1 MILTRNAMSWRE
13 GLRYGALGAPLAF
26 VALPLYVQWPAF
38 AAPAMGLSL
47 ATLGFVLLAVR
58 CLDAAVDPW
67 LGRLADAW
75 LSRSRSFTM
84 RVMAL
89 AALALIVGFAAL
101 FLAPGVWQLQPNAW
115 IAWSVAA
122 LALTYLAYSVLQILH
137 QAWGARLGGDAAE
150 RARVVGAR
158 EACAL
163 AGVVVASVAPSLVG
177 WGITA
182 AMLSVLL
189 IVGLGWLTQAPAP
202 QDTLRHPSS
211 ASVQREATTDPR
223 NVTAS
228 RFAPSSSLWAPWQ
241 QAEFRALMG
250 VFVLNGLASAVPAT
264 LVLFYVRDRLQ
275 LPAYEGL
282 FLGLYF
288 LAAAASVPL
297 WTRVVAAW
305 GLVRAWALGMVLAMA
320 VFVVAGWLGPGDGV
334 AFALVC
340 AGSGLALGA
349 DLVAPAAMLTGAL
362 QRAGLS
368 QRGEGL
374 WFGWW
379 NLASKL
385 NLALAAGLALPLVQ
399 YLGYQAGSRDEAS
412 LQALVW
418 VYALV
423 PCAIKGLAL
432 ALLLL
437 QRWQEPSAARVR
449 SVHEEV
455 RP

>member
-1 MILTRNAMSWRE
+1 MTRSRAALSWPE

-38 AAPAMGLSL
+38 AAPSMGLSL
-47 ATLGFVLLAVR
+47 TTLGLMLLAVR
-58 CLDAAVDPW
+58 CLDAAIDPW
-67 LGRLADAW
+67 LGQRADLWLA
-75 LSRSRSFTM
+75 RSRSLTM
-84 RVMAL
+84 RVMLMASVAL
-89 AALALIVGFAAL
+89 MVGFGAL
-101 FLAPGVWQLQPNAW
+101 FLAPDLLQLQPTGW
-115 IAWSVAA
+115 IAWSVGA
-122 LALTYLAYSVLQILH
+122 LALTYLAYSTLQILH

-163 AGVVVASVAPSLVG
+163 AGVVVASVAPGVVG
-177 WGITA
+177 WSVT
-182 AMLSVLL
+182 AMLLAILL
-189 IVGLGWLTQAPAP
+189 VVGLMLLTRAPSAVAT
-202 QDTLRHPSS
+202 DGDRSRTGLTASPSMGAAHAQTS
-211 ASVQREATTDPR
+211 ASDGT
-223 NVTAS
+223 
-228 RFAPSSSLWAPWQ
+228 SLWAPWRH
-241 QAEFRALMG
+241 AEFRALMG

-264 LVLFYVRDRLQ
+264 LVLFYVRDQLQ
-275 LPAYEGL
+275 LPAYEGA
-282 FLGLYF
+282 FLGFYF

-305 GLVRAWALGMVLAMA
+305 GLVRAWASGMVLAML
-320 VFVVAGWLGPGDGV
+320 VFIVAGWLGPGDGL
-334 AFALVC
+334 AFAMVC
-340 AGSGLALGA
+340 AGSGVALGA
-349 DLVAPAAMLTGAL
+349 DLVAPAALLAGAL

-399 YLGYQAGSRDEAS
+399 ALGYQSGSRDETS

-423 PCAIKGLAL
+423 PCAIKALGLA
-432 ALLLL
+432 ALLM
-437 QRWQEPSAARVR
+437 QRWQEPPLAQVGNMR
-449 SVHEEV
+449 EEV